1 MRLPRNVT
9 VSLCVL
15 ENWSSS
21 SDMVI
26 LLIILSLNNLLFSGV
41 DEISCD
47 LVEGEAGVTAC
58 EHLCLEQDRSVGLH
72 CHIHLRDG
80 ISFLSII

>member
-1 MRLPRNVT
+1 MMRLPRNVT

-47 LVEGEAGVTAC
+47 LVEGKAGITAY
-58 EHLCLEQDRSVGLH
+58 EHVCRTRQKFRASV
-72 CHIHLRDG
+72 
-80 ISFLSII
+80 SQPFEK